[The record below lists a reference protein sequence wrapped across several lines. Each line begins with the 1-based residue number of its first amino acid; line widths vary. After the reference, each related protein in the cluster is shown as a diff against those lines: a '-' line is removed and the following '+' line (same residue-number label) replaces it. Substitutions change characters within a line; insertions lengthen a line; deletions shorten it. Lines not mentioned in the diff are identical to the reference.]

1 MSGVVVKN
9 MSFKVGQTLTI
20 TGIPNSEA
28 TQLKEVPYPFCLCA
42 LLFLSCSFV
51 INVGNSEDDLALH
64 MNPRFDAH
72 GDTRAVVCNSYHGG
86 KWCEEHREG
95 GFPFNQGQEFKI
107 NITFTKEQFLVSFPD
122 GSEIHFPN
130 RQGDEKYKYMHFEGD
145 VRIQGVEIK

>member
-1 MSGVVVKN
+1 MSFPLGEGVVVKN

-20 TGIPNSEA
+20 TGIPNSEPA
-28 TQLKEVPYPFCLCA
+28 H
-42 LLFLSCSFV
+42 FV

-95 GFPFNQGQEFKI
+95 GFPFNQGEEFKI
-107 NITFTKEQFLVSFPD
+107 NITFTKEQFLVALPD

-130 RQGDEKYKYMHFEGD
+130 RQGDEKFKYMHFEGD

>member
-1 MSGVVVKN
+1 MFSIDVFLSLCLSLLSLPLSLQGVVVKN

-20 TGIPNSEA
+20 TGVPNSEA
-28 TQLKEVPYPFCLCA
+28 A
-42 LLFLSCSFV
+42 HFV

-95 GFPFNQGQEFKI
+95 GFPFNQGEEFK
-107 NITFTKEQFLVSFPD
+107 
-122 GSEIHFPN
+122 
-130 RQGDEKYKYMHFEGD
+130 
-145 VRIQGVEIK
+145 VRNYTVCVCVCGV

>member
-9 MSFKVGQTLTI
+9 MSFKLGQTLTI

-28 TQLKEVPYPFCLCA
+28 TH
-42 LLFLSCSFV
+42 FV

-95 GFPFNQGQEFKI
+95 GFPFNQGEEFKVRNYTVRGCVCVHRSI
-107 NITFTKEQFLVSFPD
+107 CVHFQFNPC
-122 GSEIHFPN
+122 
-130 RQGDEKYKYMHFEGD
+130 
-145 VRIQGVEIK
+145 